1 MEKTDNPSTTI
12 DTMSGGAT
20 SIQGLFLLHHLQA
33 LQRLEI
39 ILVDKELDEDERLA
53 AVTRISEYLLSLIVD
68 NDVRSR
74 VAKTLKEK
82 EEEIRNNPE
91 YEKESNN
98 ILSARLT
105 IVTELCRYLSASLD
119 ILHHD
124 VLSSVGFLGSDVDD
138 REELDADDREE
149 PSDAENV

>member
-1 MEKTDNPSTTI
+1 MEKTDNPTSSI
-12 DTMSGGAT
+12 DTMGGGAT

-39 ILVDKELDEDERLA
+39 ILVDKDLDEEDRIA
-53 AVTRISEYLLSLIVD
+53 GVTRMSEYLLSLIVD
-68 NDVRSR
+68 NEVRSR

-82 EEEIRNNPE
+82 EEEIEKHPK
-91 YEKESNN
+91 YEKESDD
-98 ILSARLT
+98 LLAARLV

-138 REELDADDREE
+138 REE
-149 PSDAENV
+149 SDVENV